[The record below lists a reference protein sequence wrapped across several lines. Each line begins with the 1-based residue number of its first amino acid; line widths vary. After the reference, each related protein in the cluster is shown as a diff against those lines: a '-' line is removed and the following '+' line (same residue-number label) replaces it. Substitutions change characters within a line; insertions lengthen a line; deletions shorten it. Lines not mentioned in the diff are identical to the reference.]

1 LAIVRT
7 KKQKRKDVKV
17 LVARLFT
24 SAMLGLLIFGV
35 FQVYN
40 FMTTS
45 EKLSVTIVEFE
56 GLSRVDTTEVDKLVA
71 DIRGENILLVPI
83 DKYEARFAGHP
94 RIQTVRFKKILP
106 NRVVCTVEEREPVAL
121 VFAKDFFEVDRE
133 GMILTS
139 DELTA
144 YLDLPII
151 SGLER
156 KAVNEGE
163 FCDDARLASS
173 LEILSYCKKY
183 GGSFAN
189 DISELKIADNGIN
202 VVSLKEGVVLLLGES
217 EFENRLK
224 KYFLIRNTIAKRD
237 ESAKLIDLRFDDQ
250 VVLRSGI

>member
-7 KKQKRKDVKV
+7 RKQKKKAVKV
-17 LVARLFT
+17 LLMRLLT

-35 FQVYN
+35 FHIYN

-45 EKLSVTIVEFE
+45 EKLSVTIVDFE
-56 GLSRVDTTEVDKLVA
+56 GLSRVDPAEIDILVA
-71 DIRGENILLVPI
+71 DIRGENILLVPL
-83 DKYEARFAGHP
+83 DKYEARFDGHP
-94 RIQTVRFKKILP
+94 RIRTVRFKKILP
-106 NRVVCTVEEREPVAL
+106 NRVVCTVEERESVAL
-121 VFAKDFFEVDRE
+121 VYTNGFHEVDRE
-133 GMILTS
+133 GMILPS

-151 SGLER
+151 SGLDR
-156 KAVNEGE
+156 KLVKEGE
-163 FCDDARLASS
+163 FCDDVRLASS
-173 LEILSYCKKY
+173 LEVLSYCKRY

-202 VVSLKEGVVLLLGES
+202 VVSLKEGMVLLLGES

-224 KYFLIRNTIAKRD
+224 KFFLIRNTIAKRT

>member
-1 LAIVRT
+1 LAIVKT
-7 KKQKRKDVKV
+7 KRQKKKAVRV
-17 LVARLFT
+17 LFMRLVT
-24 SAMLGLLIFGV
+24 TAMLGLLILGV
-35 FQVYN
+35 FHIYN

-45 EKLSVTIVEFE
+45 EKLSVTVVEFE
-56 GLSRVDTTEVDKLVA
+56 GLSRVDSLEVDRLVA

-83 DKYEARFAGHP
+83 EKYVARFDGHP
-94 RIQTVRFKKILP
+94 RIQMVSFKKILP

-121 VFAKDFFEVDRE
+121 VYTEGFHEVDRE

-144 YLDLPII
+144 FLDLPII
-151 SGLER
+151 SGLDG
-156 KAVNEGE
+156 KTVKEGE
-163 FCDDARLASS
+163 FCDDVRLASS
-173 LEILSYCKKY
+173 IEILSYCKKY
-183 GGSFAN
+183 GGSFAG
-189 DISELKIADNGIN
+189 DISELRIADSGIN

>member
-1 LAIVRT
+1 MAIVRT
-7 KKQKRKDVKV
+7 KKQKKKAAKV
-17 LVARLFT
+17 LVKRLLT
-24 SAMLGLLIFGV
+24 SAMLGVLILGLL
-35 FQVYN
+35 QVYD

-45 EKLSVTIVEFE
+45 EKLSVTILEFD
-56 GLSRVDTTEVDKLVA
+56 GLGRVDSAEVDRLVA
-71 DIRGENILLVPI
+71 DIRGENILLVPLE
-83 DKYEARFAGHP
+83 KYEARFDEHP

-121 VFAKDFFEVDRE
+121 VYTKGFYEVDRE

-139 DELTA
+139 DDLTA

-151 SGLER
+151 SGLDG
-156 KAVNEGE
+156 KSVLEGE
-163 FCDDARLASS
+163 FCDDSRLVSS
-173 LEILSYCKKY
+173 LAILSYCKKY
-183 GGSFAN
+183 GGAFAN
-189 DISELKIADNGIN
+189 DISELKIADDGIN

-250 VVLRSGI
+250 VVLRSRI